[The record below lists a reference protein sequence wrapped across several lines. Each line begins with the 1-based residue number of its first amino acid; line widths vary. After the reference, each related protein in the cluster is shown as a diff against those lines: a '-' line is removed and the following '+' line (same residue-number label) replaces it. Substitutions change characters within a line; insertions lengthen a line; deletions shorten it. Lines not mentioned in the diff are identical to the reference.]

1 MLDITASYMYNYKM
15 RLIFLLS
22 VKECLNFRASRGVS
36 GALYLQSALVGVMPG
51 LGFFLVEQPF
61 ISGVD
66 AWVLRN
72 GNL

>member
-36 GALYLQSALVGVMPG
+36 GALYLQSATAGMNPG
-51 LGFFLVEQPF
+51 PRRQTVPSAPYKQ
-61 ISGVD
+61 
-66 AWVLRN
+66 R
-72 GNL
+72 